1 VVVDVGFPPVL
12 LGLVLV
18 GDVHVLHLGMV
29 VLVGMGRQEMH
40 PVLPSM
46 EVVGDVIVLVAVVEG
61 VVVMA
66 TSRLRDHRALLPSP
80 VVSHSRQAA
89 RRVSQTGAR

>member
-12 LGLVLV
+12 FGLVLV

-29 VLVGMGRQEMH
+29 VLVGVCRQEMH

-66 TSRLRDHRALLPSP
+66 TSRLRDHRALLPSRCRLP
-80 VVSHSRQAA
+80 L
-89 RRVSQTGAR
+89 